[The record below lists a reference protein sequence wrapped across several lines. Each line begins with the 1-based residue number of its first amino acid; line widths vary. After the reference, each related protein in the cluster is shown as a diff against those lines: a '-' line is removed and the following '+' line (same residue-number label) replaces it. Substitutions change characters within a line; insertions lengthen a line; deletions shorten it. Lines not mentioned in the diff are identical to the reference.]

1 MEIIIG
7 WCYFFFF
14 GEFGFERYRME
25 VRVDEKNRFGMGEE
39 MFCWIIFRKYVGN
52 IINIFLK
59 Y

>member
-52 IINIFLK
+52 IINIF
-59 Y
+59 